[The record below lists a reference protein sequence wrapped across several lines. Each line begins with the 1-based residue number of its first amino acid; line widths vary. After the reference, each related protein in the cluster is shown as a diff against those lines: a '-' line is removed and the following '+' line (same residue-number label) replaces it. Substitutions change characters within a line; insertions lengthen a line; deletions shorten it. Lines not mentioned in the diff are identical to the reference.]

1 MSSGNAGS
9 GGREG
14 APRAA
19 AALCGLYHEAG
30 QRLRRLQDQLAARD
44 VLIARLRAR
53 LAALEGDTAPSL
65 VDALLEQVARFR
77 EQLRQRDGGAAE
89 AALRQ
94 KLLGSWGPSLLV
106 STQEEIERLSEQ
118 LEEKERETKQLMS
131 QPEREQKE
139 VTLLRRGAAQKGRAP
154 AASDILCRSL
164 ADETHQ
170 LRRTL
175 AATAHMCQHLAE
187 CLDARQR
194 AKGDAGER
202 SPEPACA
209 DGDGSVHAVVAKLQ
223 EENRLLKQK
232 VTHVEDLNAKWQ
244 RYDASR
250 DEYVRGLHAQLRG
263 LQAPLEPERPSP
275 PELMR
280 KEISRL
286 NTQLEEKIND
296 CAEAR
301 RELEAVRRA
310 RDAALERVQ
319 MLEQQIL
326 AYKDD
331 FTSERVDRE
340 RAQSRI
346 QELEERVA
354 LLQRQVP
361 CKQDPREP
369 GSCRVHTGG
378 KTPGYLETDASELV
392 APGGWRPGTGSQ
404 RPELPAEAGSPGATQ
419 RGQGD
424 LQCPHCLQCFSDEQG
439 EELFRHVAD
448 CCQ

>member
-94 KLLGSWGPSLLV
+94 
-106 STQEEIERLSEQ
+106 EIERLSKQ
-118 LEEKERETKQLMS
+118 LEEKERETQQLMS
-131 QPEREQKE
+131 QPEGEQEKE
-139 VTLLRRGAAQKGRAP
+139 VALLRRSAAQKGRAR

-175 AATAHMCQHLAE
+175 AATAHMCQHLAK
-187 CLDARQR
+187 CLDERQR
-194 AKGDAGER
+194 TQGDAGER

-209 DGDGSVHAVVAKLQ
+209 DGDGSVHAVVEKLR

-232 VTHVEDLNAKWQ
+232 VTH
-244 RYDASR
+244 
-250 DEYVRGLHAQLRG
+250 
-263 LQAPLEPERPSP
+263 
-275 PELMR
+275 
-280 KEISRL
+280 
-286 NTQLEEKIND
+286 
-296 CAEAR
+296 
-301 RELEAVRRA
+301 
-310 RDAALERVQ
+310 
-319 MLEQQIL
+319 IL

-346 QELEERVA
+346 QELEEQVA

-361 CKQDPREP
+361 WKQDPREP
-369 GSCRVHTGG
+369 GSCRIHTGG

-392 APGGWRPGTGSQ
+392 APGGWRPGMGSQ
-404 RPELPAEAGSPGATQ
+404 RPELPAEGGSPGATQ

-439 EELFRHVAD
+439 EELFRHVAE

>member
-94 KLLGSWGPSLLV
+94 
-106 STQEEIERLSEQ
+106 EIERLSEQ

-139 VTLLRRGAAQKGRAP
+139 VALLRRGAAQKGRAP

-232 VTHVEDLNAKWQ
+232 VTH
-244 RYDASR
+244 
-250 DEYVRGLHAQLRG
+250 
-263 LQAPLEPERPSP
+263 
-275 PELMR
+275 
-280 KEISRL
+280 
-286 NTQLEEKIND
+286 
-296 CAEAR
+296 
-301 RELEAVRRA
+301 
-310 RDAALERVQ
+310 
-319 MLEQQIL
+319 IL

-392 APGGWRPGTGSQ
+392 APGGWRPVTGSQ

>member
-1 MSSGNAGS
+1 MGPVGHASHPRALRPRAAGGIGLGRGHVPGGGQGLASRRGAGLGLSAGGRGLAFRRGGRARDLRGGRGAPGKVPGRWASRPGPARKLPVVSTLSARPAAMSSGNAGS

-94 KLLGSWGPSLLV
+94 
-106 STQEEIERLSEQ
+106 EIERLSEQ

-131 QPEREQKE
+131 QPEPEQKE
-139 VTLLRRGAAQKGRAP
+139 VALLRRGAAQKGRAP

-209 DGDGSVHAVVAKLQ
+209 DGDGSVHAVVAKLR

-232 VTHVEDLNAKWQ
+232 VTH
-244 RYDASR
+244 
-250 DEYVRGLHAQLRG
+250 
-263 LQAPLEPERPSP
+263 
-275 PELMR
+275 
-280 KEISRL
+280 
-286 NTQLEEKIND
+286 
-296 CAEAR
+296 
-301 RELEAVRRA
+301 
-310 RDAALERVQ
+310 
-319 MLEQQIL
+319 IL

-354 LLQRQVP
+354 LLQR
-361 CKQDPREP
+361 QDPREP

-404 RPELPAEAGSPGATQ
+404 RPELPAEGRSPGATQ